1 MLILS
6 IGEENLKTRIPE
18 SPIAMRKAPSQSR
31 SRLMVSV
38 ILEAATRVLVET
50 GWSKFTTNQVASI
63 AGVSIGSLYQYF
75 PNKLA
80 LAEAIRQQHLDAIL
94 QVLDSCNKQK
104 SSITKGDQLTERV
117 ERLIDGIVAA
127 HLINPNLHRILLDEV
142 PLSGRNDHQSFERL
156 YADYY
161 LDFTAQTLGKES
173 HRKEVVSKILASTI
187 EGVMHNAARQGELKS
202 PQIRQELILLICSY
216 LKS

>member
-6 IGEENLKTRIPE
+6 VGEANLKTRVPE
-18 SPIAMRKAPSQSR
+18 SPAVMRKAPSQSR
-31 SRLMVSV
+31 SRMMVSV

-50 GWSKFTTNQVASI
+50 GWSKFTTNQVAGI

-94 QVLDSCNKQK
+94 QVLDTCDRQNP
-104 SSITKGDQLTERV
+104 GDQLTEKV
-117 ERLIDGIVAA
+117 EKLIDGVVAV
-127 HLINPNLHRILLDEV
+127 HLINPDLHRILLDEV
-142 PLSGRNDHQSFERL
+142 PLSGRNAHQNFERL

-161 LDFTAQTLGKES
+161 LNFTAQILGEDS
-173 HRKEVVSKILASTI
+173 PRKEVASKILASTI
-187 EGVMHNAARQGELKS
+187 EGVMHNAARHRELKC
-202 PQIRQELILLICSY
+202 PKIRQELIMLICSY